1 MSTPFMDEKQ
11 QRLVGDKLKQ
21 AKESLEDAKALMV
34 QDVEVNFVMN
44 SLYYAF
50 LYPVLGLLQALGIAA
65 PMQSTA
71 ISFFERE
78 STDRWGIDARF
89 IGALRKAFELRP
101 VCTSEGQKK
110 ATPKDVEQLLL
121 LAEEFLKKV
130 EQLISSNDH

>member
-1 MSTPFMDEKQ
+1 MDESQ

-50 LYPVLGLLQALGIAA
+50 LYPVLGLLQASGIAA
-65 PMQSTA
+65 HMQSTA
-71 ISFFERE
+71 ISLFEQE
-78 STDRWGIDARF
+78 SSDRWGIDDRF

-101 VCTSEGQKK
+101 ACTCEGQKK
-110 ATPKDVEQLLL
+110 ATPKDVEQLLP